1 MTKLYHLGK
10 GLVEGIELIPDYQ
23 KRIQLVSPFI
33 KALDKDIDVFEN
45 MLNEARYLREVLRRS
60 KLREW
65 SNCCKWATEAVFEY
79 IRKNEFGDRYSRMR
93 CNYYYDTI
101 EKCKRLYKK
110 DYLDPGDDEGNELF
124 EVHVEDEYPQY
135 FDMAIYDEAYEKM
148 EAEEGIEEIMDT
160 ARRYWNLERNSNEI
174 VEVLS
179 DKKAVIFRRISWD

>member
-65 SNCCKWATEAVFEY
+65 SNCCKWATEAVFDILEKTNLAT
-79 IRKNEFGDRYSRMR
+79 IRK
-93 CNYYYDTI
+93 
-101 EKCKRLYKK
+101 
-110 DYLDPGDDEGNELF
+110 
-124 EVHVEDEYPQY
+124 
-135 FDMAIYDEAYEKM
+135 KM
-148 EAEEGIEEIMDT
+148 
-160 ARRYWNLERNSNEI
+160 
-174 VEVLS
+174 
-179 DKKAVIFRRISWD
+179 